1 MRLCL
6 TYFPLFL
13 LTLTLTFYVKS
24 TVIVEEHTDYEL
36 NLKRKKSPKIMMK
49 CYKVLK
55 LGDFEIQR
63 EIEFRKYSKYPK
75 SHGRIPVSDKKNYR

>member
-24 TVIVEEHTDYEL
+24 TVIVGEHTDYEL

-55 LGDFEIQR
+55 LGIFEIQR

>member
-24 TVIVEEHTDYEL
+24 TVIVGEHTDYEL
-36 NLKRKKSPKIMMK
+36 NLKRKKTPKILMK
-49 CYKVLK
+49 CYKVVK
-55 LGDFEIQR
+55 LRIFEIQR
-63 EIEFRKYSKYPK
+63 EIESTKYTRHNK
-75 SHGRIPVSDKKNYR
+75 SHGRISVSHKKDYR